1 MNERLEYDIMMTAC
15 GDCSLLINMRSNFF
29 TRVDHYGFSL
39 YVSNFILQ
47 STTMES

>member
-1 MNERLEYDIMMTAC
+1 MMTAC

-29 TRVDHYGFSL
+29 TRVDHYF

>member
-1 MNERLEYDIMMTAC
+1 MNERLEYDIIMTAC
-15 GDCSLLINMRSNFF
+15 GDCSLLRKMLSSFF
-29 TRVDHYGFSL
+29 TRVDHCGFSF